1 MPVGSIVAVLDT
13 SVLAPMP
20 VADTLLRLAEE
31 PRFYLPR
38 WSNQILDELH
48 RTLEIKFGYS
58 AEQAA
63 RRVRVMLTAFPEAMV
78 TGYAELIP
86 AMKNHPKDAHV
97 LAAAI
102 RCRAQAIV
110 SDNKRHFPKEALTG
124 YSITCLTA
132 GEFLEEQYRLDSAGF
147 LSLIEG

>member
-1 MPVGSIVAVLDT
+1 
-13 SVLAPMP
+13 
-20 VADTLLRLAEE
+20 
-31 PRFYLPR
+31 
-38 WSNQILDELH
+38 
-48 RTLEIKFGYS
+48 
-58 AEQAA
+58 
-63 RRVRVMLTAFPEAMV
+63 
-78 TGYAELIP
+78 
-86 AMKNHPKDAHV
+86 MKNHPKDAHV

>member
-48 RTLEIKFGYS
+48 RTLEINFGYS

-63 RRVRVMLTAFPEAMV
+63 RRVRVMRTAFPEAMV

-86 AMKNHPKDAHV
+86 ANEEPPQG
-97 LAAAI
+97 
-102 RCRAQAIV
+102 C
-110 SDNKRHFPKEALTG
+110 S
-124 YSITCLTA
+124 CA
-132 GEFLEEQYRLDSAGF
+132 GCGHSM
-147 LSLIEG
+147 